1 MIVRLSDCSSN
12 APADESLAFTE
23 RSRLVDSYPAS
34 ASICNVALPELDVN
48 PDLDDFGLCH
58 AERPARAPMHDNRW
72 ADRPVKNFRSRR
84 PHRWAVDVVKTS
96 GMPLDTCALYIVLVD
111 LPERWELKQSWIVRQ
126 GYAAEKRVRRMFN
139 DMIRAGRMRMAR
151 RHGDDGKLIP
161 GIYEIADEPIWLDPR
176 LPEPVDN
183 SSEHAVCKSAETAP
197 CGEAN
202 LRQGRASEGRVDIRN
217 SIVNP
222 ITDTGPGDVESST
235 PPRLEGDGRDGGR
248 KSYPS
253 REAERRTGG
262 AKAHLPRKEPDS
274 RPAKGSAMKGFA
286 SGEAGQTPKDRNI
299 ERMRERMCAAAG
311 PAMANPRKAA
321 RLVSSL
327 VQWLAQGFDFDRD
340 ILPAIADVSHR
351 PTKPPG
357 SIISWDYFT
366 GAIRD
371 RRGAKPASEPPQR
384 RKLEGWTPV
393 GAAFTRRR

>member
-1 MIVRLSDCSSN
+1 
-12 APADESLAFTE
+12 
-23 RSRLVDSYPAS
+23 
-34 ASICNVALPELDVN
+34 
-48 PDLDDFGLCH
+48 
-58 AERPARAPMHDNRW
+58 MHDNRW

-84 PHRWAVDVVKTS
+84 PHRWAVDVVKNS

-111 LPERWELKQSWIVRQ
+111 LPERWELKQSWVVRE

-139 DMIRAGRMRMAR
+139 DMIKAGRMRMAR

-161 GIYEIADEPIWLDPR
+161 GIYEISDEPIWLAEK
-176 LPEPVDN
+176 LSEPVDN
-183 SSEHAVCKSAETAP
+183 SCEDTLCKIAATAR

-222 ITDTGPGDVESST
+222 ITDTSLGDGESSAS
-235 PPRLEGDGRDGGR
+235 PRLKAGGRDGGR
-248 KSYPS
+248 KSCLT

-262 AKAHLPRKEPDS
+262 AKGHLPPKEPDS
-274 RPAKGSAMKGFA
+274 RPAKGSAMQGFA
-286 SGEAGQTPKDRNI
+286 FGEAGQTPKDRNI
-299 ERMRERMCAAAG
+299 ERMRERMFAAAG

-321 RLVSSL
+321 RLMSSL
-327 VQWLAQGFDFDRD
+327 IQWLAQGFDFDRD

-357 SIISWDYFT
+357 SIISWDYFS

-371 RRGAKPASEPPQR
+371 RHGGKPAAEPPM

-393 GAAFTRRR
+393 GAALTRRR